1 MGEFDDNKDNSGQS
15 PRETPQDP
23 PWAGLLAG
31 VRGLD
36 PQDLARRYGR
46 HAAIVVV
53 LLLGV
58 WGIRLGVNALP
69 LEPVAPAGEQQAT
82 DVTASPTP
90 EVQLS
95 VADLPAYESSGTG
108 FGGVT
113 RKLDLHTVI
122 PSRPR
127 LEVITYEVKEG
138 DTLFGIADRYG
149 LKPETILW
157 GNFDALQDSVHALQP
172 GQELNILPV
181 DGTYYQ
187 WVEGDTLTGVA
198 TFFQVEPQDI
208 IDWPG
213 NELDPSM
220 DYQDPDIE
228 PGTWLVIPGGKR
240 ELVTWQAPR
249 VTRSNPAAASV
260 IGPGYCG
267 QVIEGA
273 IGTSTFVWP
282 TPGRQISGYGYSS
295 IHPAI
300 DIGGGIGH
308 GIYAADQGV
317 VVYAGW
323 NNYGYGNLII
333 LDHGNGWQTLY
344 AHLNSI
350 GVGCGE
356 SVFQGTQIGAMGCT
370 GNCSGPHLHFE
381 MQSDSYG
388 KVNPI
393 NFLP

>member
-1 MGEFDDNKDNSGQS
+1 MSDNDKAQVSED
-15 PRETPQDP
+15 RESSRAEDQ
-23 PWAGLLAG
+23 AGAG
-31 VRGLD
+31 ILTRLQGLD
-36 PQDLARRYGR
+36 LRDLGRRYRR
-46 HAAIVVV
+46 HAAILVVIA
-53 LLLGV
+53 LGV
-58 WGIRLGVNALP
+58 WAARMGLNTLP
-69 LEPVAPAGEQQAT
+69 LESAT
-82 DVTASPTP
+82 PELEAATSQVTPSPTAQ
-90 EVQLS
+90 VQLS
-95 VADLPAYESSGTG
+95 LSDLPAYEGSQSS
-108 FGGVT
+108 FSGVT

-138 DTLFGIADRYG
+138 DTLFQIANQYG
-149 LKPETILW
+149 LEPETILW
-157 GNFDALQDSVHALQP
+157 GNWEMLQDSVHALQP

-187 WVEGDTLTGVA
+187 WTEGDTLTGVA
-198 TFFQVEPQDI
+198 NFFQVEPQAI
-208 IDWPG
+208 VDWPG
-213 NELDPSM
+213 NNLDPSM
-220 DYQDPDIE
+220 DYEDPDIE
-228 PGTWLVIPGGKR
+228 PGTWLVVPGGKR

-249 VTRSNPAAASV
+249 VTRSNPAAARV

-273 IGTSTFVWP
+273 IGTSAFVWP

-323 NNYGYGNLII
+323 NDYGYGNLII

-350 GVGCGE
+350 GVSCGQ
-356 SVFQGTQIGAMGCT
+356 SVFQGTQIAGMGCT

-381 MQSDSYG
+381 MMSDTYG
-388 KVNPI
+388 KVNPL